1 VSQKGVHDLH
11 NKLDDSFGFR
21 FFYHSEIITL
31 NQQLKKSETQK
42 TLISMNQKIKLYFLL
57 VLSLAV
63 FFQNPLFACT
73 NYLITKGA
81 STDGSTMISYAADS
95 HIRYGEL
102 YFSPRADWPEGSM
115 LTIYDRGTAEPLGEI
130 PQVAHTYQTIGFM
143 NEFQVAIGETTFDG
157 RPELQDSTGL
167 MDYGALMFIALQR
180 SKTAREAIKVIGT
193 LVEEH
198 GYASSGESFSIGD
211 PNEVWIM
218 EIIGKGTELKYDKK
232 QKREVNTQKGAV
244 WVAIRIPDGYI
255 SAHANH
261 ARITTFP
268 LTDGKTSITDKMWDK
283 LESPELRVIY
293 AHDVIDF
300 ARQKKY
306 YDGEDKSFSFSDSY
320 APLEF
325 GAARFCELRVWAM
338 FNQVNSEMDQYWEY
352 ATGMDLNN
360 ERMPLFIK
368 PDRKICVK
376 DLMKFKRNYLQGTE
390 LDMSK
395 DAGAGPYGM
404 PYRWRPLT
412 WEHQDS
418 TYFHERVTVTQ
429 QTGFS
434 FIAQMRSWLP
444 NEIGGINWFGV
455 DDAGT
460 TVYVP
465 FYASMN
471 RIPRA
476 YQEGFGDILS
486 YEKDAAFWVFN
497 RVAHFAY
504 LFYNR
509 VMPDIKKVQN
519 ELENKFTN
527 YVAATDAAALNLYD
541 SDPALAVDY
550 LTDYSCNMAQM
561 TVSRWQKLSE
571 FLLVKY
577 LDGNL
582 KQEKDGEFLRNP
594 WGYPLPPKFP
604 GYPDSYKEQILRNTD
619 NRFLYR

>member
-1 VSQKGVHDLH
+1 MNPK
-11 NKLDDSFGFR
+11 R
-21 FFYHSEIITL
+21 FLSILLILGIYIIT
-31 NQQLKKSETQK
+31 N
-42 TLISMNQKIKLYFLL
+42 NN
-57 VLSLAV
+57 V
-63 FFQNPLFACT
+63 FACT

-102 YFSPRADWPEGSM
+102 YFSPRADWPEGSTV
-115 LTIYDRGTAEPLGEI
+115 TIYDRGTAEPLGEI

-143 NEFQVAIGETTFDG
+143 NEFQVAIGETTFGG
-157 RPELQDSTGL
+157 RSELQDTTGL
-167 MDYGALMFIALQR
+167 MDYAALMFIALQR

-218 EIIGKGTELKYDKK
+218 EIIGKGTELKNDKK
-232 QKREVNTQKGAV
+232 LKQTVNTQKGAV
-244 WVAIRIPDGYI
+244 WVAVRIPDGYI

-261 ARITTFP
+261 ARITNFP
-268 LTDGKTSITDKMWDK
+268 MADGRTSITNKMWDK
-283 LESPELRVIY
+283 LESPDLRTIY
-293 AHDVIDF
+293 SFDVIEF
-300 ARQKKY
+300 AREKEY
-306 YDGEDKSFSFSDSY
+306 FEGDDKSFSFSDTY

-338 FNQVNSEMDQYWEY
+338 FDQVNSDMDQYWDY
-352 ATGMDLNN
+352 ATGIDL
-360 ERMPLFIK
+360 ESGRMPLFIK
-368 PDRKICVK
+368 PDHKVSVE
-376 DLMKFKRNYLQGTE
+376 DLMRFKRNYLQGTE
-390 LDMSK
+390 LDMSQ
-395 DAGAGPYGM
+395 DVGAGPYGL

-418 TYFHERVTVTQ
+418 TYFNERVTATQ

-465 FYASMN
+465 FYSSIN
-471 RIPRA
+471 RIPQS

-509 VMPDIKKVQN
+509 VMPDIKEVQN
-519 ELENKFTN
+519 DLEQKFIT
-527 YVAATDAAALNLYD
+527 YVPATDAAALKLYENN
-541 SDPALAVDY
+541 PALAVDY

-577 LDGNL
+577 LDGNM
-582 KQEKDGEFLRNP
+582 KQEKDGELLRNP
-594 WGYPLPPKFP
+594 WGYPQPPKFP
-604 GYPDSYKEQILRNTD
+604 GYPDSFKQQIIRETGD
-619 NRFLYR
+619 RFLYR